1 MKENTNR
8 SSELGSDLD
17 SPRGLAVDVKLK
29 STTVASHSVTTRYVL
44 KDDELPPVIQTVLA
58 DTMVR
63 FRQDWIS
70 LSRRYFPF
78 IESINK
84 SPVGGAGNLSKHIT
98 ATFLNGLSD
107 FGQFLCQFEF
117 FFLENPE
124 RLVLLEHGRL
134 SPYECF
140 LKLRDFCRDEMGVS
154 DVRKANQAFL
164 YKANA

>member
-1 MKENTNR
+1 MNENTNP
-8 SSELGSDLD
+8 SSEFGSNLD
-17 SPRGLAVDVKLK
+17 SSRGLAVDVKLK
-29 STTVASHSVTTRYVL
+29 STTIASHSVTTRYVL

-63 FRQDWIS
+63 FRRDWIS
-70 LSRRYFPF
+70 LSRCYFPF
-78 IESINK
+78 IESINE
-84 SPVGGAGNLSKHIT
+84 SPSGAGNLSKHIT

-107 FGQFLCQFEF
+107 FSQFLCQFEF

-154 DVRKANQAFL
+154 DVRKANQAFV